1 VPPIEPPAG
10 LDEAWKRVL
19 AELRPVVRGYFRE
32 ARPEYDGGTLLLSFP
47 YAFHHKSASEHRAA
61 VEPLVRA
68 HFGESTR
75 LELIL
80 AETETRRPREGGAR
94 PVVPENDPR
103 VREALSTFEGS
114 RVLKVRK
121 IED

>member
-1 VPPIEPPAG
+1 
-10 LDEAWKRVL
+10 VL

-75 LELIL
+75 LELVL
-80 AETETRRPREGGAR
+80 AEAETQRPREGGGR